1 MKITVTSRPGHAYL
15 QEISADG
22 FTVLADVSSNVG
34 GNDMGLSPHEIF
46 LGGLGACTAMT
57 LQMVAR
63 KKQWDLQ
70 KVTVVVTEQL
80 VDDPAVPGTKIPQIT
95 ESISVE
101 GNLTA
106 SQIQTLQNTASK
118 CPVYKL
124 LVGPKQVVTNVT
136 HVVPPATTPGGNT
149 GTPGAGTSTPP
160 TP

>member
-1 MKITVTSRPGHAYL
+1 MQVTVTSRPGHAYL

-22 FTVLADVSSNVG
+22 QTHVVLSDVSATVG
-34 GNDMGLSPHEIF
+34 GNDMGLSPHELF

-70 KVTVVVTEQL
+70 KITVVVTEQL
-80 VDDPAVPGTKIPQIT
+80 VTDPANASQNIPQIT
-95 ESISVE
+95 ETITLE

-106 SQIQTLQNTASK
+106 SQIQTLQNTAAK

-124 LVGPKQVVTNVT
+124 LTGPKQVVTNVT
-136 HVVPPATTPGGNT
+136 HVAPSTNPGGNT
-149 GTPGAGTSTPP
+149 TGGSTPGTQP
-160 TP
+160 

>member
-1 MKITVTSRPGHAYL
+1 MKVTVTSKPGHAYL
-15 QEISADG
+15 QEISAEG
-22 FTVLADVSSNVG
+22 QHAVLSDVSTSVG

-80 VDDPAVPGTKIPQIT
+80 VSDPANPGQNIPQIT
-95 ESISVE
+95 ESIELE

-106 SQIQTLQNTASK
+106 SQLQTLQNAASK

-124 LVGPKQVVTNVT
+124 LTGPKQVVTNVT
-136 HVVPPATTPGGNT
+136 HVTPSTNPGGNT
-149 GTPGAGTSTPP
+149 GGSPAPGAQGTP
-160 TP
+160 